1 MEDRM
6 SDKDVVI
13 VSACRTPIG
22 SFGQSLRDVKAHE
35 LAALVM
41 KEALRRA
48 NIEGAALSDVIFG
61 NCLMGSDEANV
72 ARTASLKAGIPVDI
86 PATSVQRQCASGM
99 SAVVFGSQQIIA
111 GDSDIVLAGGV
122 ESMSNA
128 PYVLWK
134 ARWGLRLTHSE
145 LTDAMWELLHSG
157 SGLLGEPYI
166 MGQTAENLAEKY
178 NISREEQDQVAYESH
193 KKAAAAIDSGRFN
206 DEIVPVPIPQKKGE
220 LKLFEKDEHVRRDVT
235 LENLATLK
243 PAFKKNGTVTA
254 GNASGIN
261 DGAAALVLTTA
272 KRANELGLKPLARI
286 AGNAFAG
293 VEPHL
298 MGYGPVP
305 AVNKLLKK
313 TGKKLD
319 DIDLIELNEAFA
331 AQYLACEKGLGLDRS
346 KVNVNGSGIALGHPV
361 GCTGAR
367 IIVSLIYEM
376 KKRNSKWGIAT
387 LCVGGGMG
395 GAVLIEN
402 M

>member
-1 MEDRM
+1 
-6 SDKDVVI
+6 
-13 VSACRTPIG
+13 
-22 SFGQSLRDVKAHE
+22 
-35 LAALVM
+35 
-41 KEALRRA
+41 
-48 NIEGAALSDVIFG
+48 
-61 NCLMGSDEANV
+61 
-72 ARTASLKAGIPVDI
+72 
-86 PATSVQRQCASGM
+86 
-99 SAVVFGSQQIIA
+99 
-111 GDSDIVLAGGV
+111 
-122 ESMSNA
+122 
-128 PYVLWK
+128 
-134 ARWGLRLTHSE
+134 
-145 LTDAMWELLHSG
+145 
-157 SGLLGEPYI
+157 GLLGEPFI

-178 NISREEQDQVAYESH
+178 SISREEQDQVAYESH
-193 KKAAAAIDSGRFN
+193 KKAALAIDSGRFN
-206 DEIVPVPIPQKKGE
+206 DEIVPVPIPQKKGQP
-220 LKLFEKDEHVRRDVT
+220 KMFEKDEHVRRDIT
-235 LENLATLK
+235 LENLAALK
-243 PAFKKNGTVTA
+243 PVFRKNGTVTA

-272 KRANELGLKPLARI
+272 RRASELGLKPLARI

-293 VEPHL
+293 VEPQL

-305 AVNKLLKK
+305 AVQKLLKK

-376 KKRNSKWGIAT
+376 KKRKSTWGIAT

-402 M
+402 I

>member
-1 MEDRM
+1 MADNE
-6 SDKDVVI
+6 VVI

-22 SFGQSLRDVKAHE
+22 SFGQSLKDVKAYE

-48 NIEGAALSDVIFG
+48 NVEGSALSDVIFG

-72 ARTASLKAGIPVDI
+72 ARTAAIKAGISVEV

-99 SAVVFGSQQIIA
+99 TAVVFGSQQLMV

-178 NISREEQDQVAYESH
+178 SISREEQDQVAYESH
-193 KKAAAAIDSGRFN
+193 KKAAKAIDSGRFN

-220 LKLFEKDEHVRRDVT
+220 PKMFEKDEHVRRDVT
-235 LENLATLK
+235 LESLSALK

-272 KRANELGLKPLARI
+272 KRASELGLKPLARI

-305 AVNKLLKK
+305 AVQKLLKK

-376 KKRNSKWGIAT
+376 KKRNAKWGIAT

>member
-1 MEDRM
+1 MADR
-6 SDKDVVI
+6 DVVV

-22 SFGQSLRDVKAHE
+22 SFGQSLKDVKAYE

-48 NIEGAALSDVIFG
+48 QIEGGALSDVIFG

-72 ARTASLKAGIPVDI
+72 ARTAALKAGIPVEV

-99 SAVVFGSQQIIA
+99 TAVVFGSQQLIA

-178 NISREEQDQVAYESH
+178 SISREEQDQVAYESH
-193 KKAAAAIDSGRFN
+193 KKAAAAIDSGRFK

-220 LKLFEKDEHVRRDVT
+220 PKLFENDEHVRRDVT
-235 LENLATLK
+235 LESLAALK

-261 DGAAALVLTTA
+261 DGAAALVITTA
-272 KRANELGLKPLARI
+272 KRAQELGIKPLARI
-286 AGNAFAG
+286 AANAFAG

-305 AVNKLLKK
+305 AVTKLLKK

-319 DIDLIELNEAFA
+319 EIDLIEVNEAFA

-376 KKRNSKWGIAT
+376 KKRNAKWGIAT

-395 GAVLIEN
+395 GAVLVEN
-402 M
+402 I

>member
-1 MEDRM
+1 
-6 SDKDVVI
+6 
-13 VSACRTPIG
+13 
-22 SFGQSLRDVKAHE
+22 
-35 LAALVM
+35 
-41 KEALRRA
+41 
-48 NIEGAALSDVIFG
+48 
-61 NCLMGSDEANV
+61 
-72 ARTASLKAGIPVDI
+72 
-86 PATSVQRQCASGM
+86 
-99 SAVVFGSQQIIA
+99 
-111 GDSDIVLAGGV
+111 
-122 ESMSNA
+122 
-128 PYVLWK
+128 
-134 ARWGLRLTHSE
+134 
-145 LTDAMWELLHSG
+145 MWELLHSG

-193 KKAAAAIDSGRFN
+193 KKAAAAIDSGRFK

-220 LKLFEKDEHVRRDVT
+220 PILFKKDEHVRRDIT
-235 LENLATLK
+235 LEGLASLK
-243 PAFKKNGTVTA
+243 PVFKKNGTVTA
-254 GNASGIN
+254 GNSSGIN

-313 TGKKLD
+313 TGKNLQ

-367 IIVSLIYEM
+367 ITTTLIYEM
-376 KKRNSKWGIAT
+376 KKRNAKWGIAT

-402 M
+402 I

>member
-1 MEDRM
+1 MADN
-6 SDKDVVI
+6 DVVI
-13 VSACRTPIG
+13 ISACRTPIG
-22 SFGQSLRDVKAHE
+22 SFGQSLRDVKAYE

-48 NIEGAALSDVIFG
+48 NVDGAALSDVIFG
-61 NCLMGSDEANV
+61 NCMMGSDEANV
-72 ARTASLKAGIPVDI
+72 ARTAALKAGIPVEV
-86 PATSVQRQCASGM
+86 PATSIQRQCASGM
-99 SAVVFGSQQIIA
+99 TATVFGSQQIIA
-111 GDSDIVLAGGV
+111 GDSDIVLVGGV

-134 ARWGLRLTHSE
+134 ARWGARLTHAE
-145 LTDAMWELLHSG
+145 MTDSMWELLHSG
-157 SGLLGEPYI
+157 SGLLGEPFI

-178 NISREEQDQVAYESH
+178 KISREEQDQVAFESH
-193 KKAAAAIDSGRFN
+193 TKAAAAIDSGRFN

-220 LKLFEKDEHVRRDVT
+220 PKIFAKDEHVRRDIT
-235 LENLATLK
+235 LENLASLK
-243 PAFKKNGTVTA
+243 PAFRKNGTVTA

-261 DGAAALVLTTA
+261 DGAAAMVLTTA
-272 KRANELGLKPLARI
+272 KRAKELGAKPLARI

-293 VEPHL
+293 VEPGL

-305 AVNKLLKK
+305 AVTKLLKK

-319 DIDLIELNEAFA
+319 DIELFEVNEAFA

-367 IIVSLIYEM
+367 IIISLIYEM
-376 KKRNSKWGIAT
+376 KKRNVTWGIAT

-395 GAVLIEN
+395 AAVLVEN
-402 M
+402 L

>member
-1 MEDRM
+1 MADN
-6 SDKDVVI
+6 DVVV

-22 SFGQSLRDVKAHE
+22 SFGQSLKDVKAYE

-41 KEALRRA
+41 KEALQRA
-48 NIEGAALSDVIFG
+48 GIEGSALSDVIFG

-72 ARTASLKAGIPVDI
+72 ARTAALKAGIPVEV

-99 SAVVFGSQQIIA
+99 TAVVFGSQQLIA
-111 GDSDIVLAGGV
+111 GDSDIVLVGGV

-178 NISREEQDQVAYESH
+178 TISREEQDQVAYESH
-193 KKAAAAIDSGRFN
+193 KKAAAAIDSGRFK

-220 LKLFEKDEHVRRDVT
+220 PKLFENDEHVRRDVT
-235 LENLATLK
+235 LESLAALK

-272 KRANELGLKPLARI
+272 KRAQELGVKPLARI
-286 AGNAFAG
+286 AANAFAG

-305 AVNKLLKK
+305 AVTKLLKK

-319 DIDLIELNEAFA
+319 DINLIELNEAFA

-367 IIVSLIYEM
+367 IIVSLIYEL
-376 KKRNSKWGIAT
+376 KKRNAQWGIAT

-395 GAVLIEN
+395 GAVLVEN
-402 M
+402 I